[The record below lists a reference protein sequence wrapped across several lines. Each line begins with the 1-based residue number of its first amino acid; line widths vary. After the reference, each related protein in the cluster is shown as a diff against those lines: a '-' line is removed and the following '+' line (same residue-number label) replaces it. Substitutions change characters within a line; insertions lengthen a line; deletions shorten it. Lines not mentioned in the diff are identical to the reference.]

1 LPIVPLAKEGAERR
15 QALGCLRGTR
25 SRASN
30 VGPQGEIARPC
41 VPAQPAYASHA
52 AGGRSPLGAP
62 PRRFVGPRPAWRN
75 GRAFALRCRVAAFA
89 GPARSGGRAVLAG
102 RLPGVVVTS
111 QPAGRRIPLRLWL
124 VSGDA
129 LGERDRTYIG
139 AAWNGVKDIIPI
151 TTRY

>member
-1 LPIVPLAKEGAERR
+1 RASTRHRSREANHPPSFANLPTQKVREAERR

-25 SRASN
+25 SRASH

-41 VPAQPAYASHA
+41 VPAQLAYASHA
-52 AGGRSPLGAP
+52 PGDARLSALHRDGFLAP
-62 PRRFVGPRPAWRN
+62 GPPGETIGHWRP
-75 GRAFALRCRVAAFA
+75 RCRVAAFA
-89 GPARSGGRAVLAG
+89 GPARSGGRAVSPG

-129 LGERDRTYIG
+129 LGERDGGTI
-139 AAWNGVKDIIPI
+139 
-151 TTRY
+151 